1 MLCNWWGVLRKSEL
15 NQLQLHLQIP
25 TCTRKISEILL
36 NVHTNNTHGMMSVYM
51 QLLQYWNFSIAL
63 VRGLKLAGISFRNVC
78 MFVH

>member
-36 NVHTNNTHGMMSVYM
+36 NVHTNNTHRMMSVYM
-51 QLLQYWNFSIAL
+51 QLLQY
-63 VRGLKLAGISFRNVC
+63 
-78 MFVH
+78 